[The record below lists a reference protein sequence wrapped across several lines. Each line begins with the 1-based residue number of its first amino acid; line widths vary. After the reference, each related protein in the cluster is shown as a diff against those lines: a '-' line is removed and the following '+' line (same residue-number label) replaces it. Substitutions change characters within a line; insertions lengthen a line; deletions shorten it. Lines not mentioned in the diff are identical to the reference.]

1 MSVPLRAV
9 YLSGVPA
16 AATVPQLPPIAPAR
30 SWRGDERPKS
40 SSLTAPS
47 ARLPWVAALIPSAAA
62 FGAHFVIVGR
72 TLAPRLL
79 PVPEPCSS
87 DAAVASVIDARAK
100 LAQLIARAASF
111 LRLDA

>member
-9 YLSGVPA
+9 YLSSVPA

-47 ARLPWVAALIPSAAA
+47 ARRVLIPSAAA
-62 FGAHFVIVGR
+62 FGAHFGIIG
-72 TLAPRLL
+72 
-79 PVPEPCSS
+79 
-87 DAAVASVIDARAK
+87 
-100 LAQLIARAASF
+100 
-111 LRLDA
+111 